1 MSEETKIEEEKVE
14 ETNESEVTT
23 EEPVEKQETKTP
35 DPMEDELSQRLAKM
49 KSNMDRMS
57 KERDDA
63 LKKAAELEKKEKDA
77 KIKALEE
84 EGKYKE
90 ASDLKIK
97 DLEAKLKVYEEE
109 NVKLNRDGAVQ
120 NILNS
125 FDFRNEK
132 SRQMAFHDIV
142 AQLVQNES
150 KQWVHN
156 SGTFNSLKDFV
167 EDYSKNEDNSFLFK
181 PKLNSGAG
189 TVQANSPTNPVTSDN
204 ANKKLSEMTQDEVL
218 KLAAAGKLGSF
229 KY

>member
-1 MSEETKIEEEKVE
+1 MSEETKVEEEKVE
-14 ETNESEVTT
+14 TNET
-23 EEPVEKQETKTP
+23 ETVNEDAVEEQETKADSP
-35 DPMEDELSQRLAKM
+35 DPVESELNQRLAKM

-77 KIKALEE
+77 QIKSLEE
-84 EGKYKE
+84 EGKYRE

-97 DLEAKLKVYEEE
+97 DLEAKLSVFEEE

-120 NILNS
+120 SLLGP
-125 FDFRNEK
+125 FEFRNEK

-142 AQLVQNES
+142 AQLVRNDGG
-150 KQWVHN
+150 QWVHK
-156 SGTFNSLKDFV
+156 SGSFDSLKDFV

-189 TVQANSPTNPVTSDN
+189 TSSHAGTPAIQDRP
-204 ANKKLSEMTQDEVL
+204 KRLSEMTQDEVL
-218 KLAAAGKLGSF
+218 KLAAKGDLGKF
-229 KY
+229 QY

>member
-1 MSEETKIEEEKVE
+1 MSEETKIEEEKL
-14 ETNESEVTT
+14 ETNEPEITT
-23 EEPVEKQETKTP
+23 EEPVEQQETKTP
-35 DPMEDELSQRLAKM
+35 DPVEDELGQRLAKM

-77 KIKALEE
+77 QIKSLEE

-90 ASDLKIK
+90 ASELKIK

-109 NVKLNRDGAVQ
+109 NVKLNRDGAVHG
-120 NILNS
+120 LLTS
-125 FDFRNEK
+125 LDFRNEK

-150 KQWVHN
+150 KQWVHQ
-156 SGTFNSLKDFV
+156 SGTFDSLKDFV
-167 EDYSKNEDNSFLFK
+167 ENYSKNEDNSFLFK

-189 TVQANSPTNPVTSDN
+189 TVQANSPTKPIPSS
-204 ANKKLSEMTQDEVL
+204 NKTLSEMTQDEVL
-218 KLAAAGKLGSF
+218 QMAASGKLGNF